1 MSTPNLLKLG
11 IFMPSSAVGGAEHYV
26 KNIITLVE
34 KAGFQAVVILSKD
47 RNLIDFFAD
56 LNVECIISDIAWSG
70 GEEDLEV
77 GDRYLQKLSRQYR
90 EAIAVLNSINLDCA
104 FVNLP
109 WVDFGL
115 GISLACHDLKI
126 PCINLVH
133 LCPWKV
139 DLNSL
144 TKQLFQELAAANSR
158 FFTVS
163 DDNRTQLS
171 LSTGIDRDSIEVF
184 HNSRDVESKYI
195 GLTSKEH
202 KLHRLELLEELGLP
216 LNSFL
221 SVSVG
226 RFSHQKNFLD
236 IITTF
241 STVEAKLANYYHLFL
256 GEGEL
261 QEYYQAAVTRLG
273 IADKLKF
280 LGYRQDV
287 DRFLALSDLF
297 ISSSLYEGLALSILE
312 AAQFSCPIV
321 ATDASSAKEIIP
333 NADYGLLY
341 NPGQYSLLAKHIEY
355 AYFHGEAMKEK
366 ARKLKLLCQE
376 KFSLTKFETQ
386 LKNILQT
393 VTTPANT
400 QSQLSVSYDEPSE
413 MLEVNPNYNTANYR
427 FSGLPTSIVKPTDAI
442 AFPLINNAKEL
453 VHRKHEQYLHCSYKV
468 AKKLRHH
475 KAILCFGDFDPNFFR
490 NHYSQEN
497 YLLLVISVENRN
509 VNFKVC
515 QINHTCWGQNIEPEY
530 IAKFTTF
537 DTSAD
542 LIKFRAKLS
551 ENNSRHY
558 YTTKNRLQSYYRLPN
573 DSNLDSLSLNLK
585 AIESLFQPTEYYLL
599 EKDRITEK
607 ITMRLISRRSQIVD
621 EFSYITV

>member
-1 MSTPNLLKLG
+1 MSTRNLSKLG
-11 IFMPSSAVGGAEHYV
+11 IFVPSSAVGGAEHYI
-26 KNIITLVE
+26 KNILHLVE
-34 KAGFQAVVILSKD
+34 KAGFQAVLILSK
-47 RNLIDFFAD
+47 NQKLIDFFAD
-56 LNVECIISDIAWSG
+56 LNVECLISDIAWSG
-70 GEEDLEV
+70 GAEDLKV
-77 GDRYLQKLSRQYR
+77 GDSYLQKLSKQYR
-90 EAIAVLNSINLDCA
+90 EAIAVLNSLELDCA

-115 GISLACHDLKI
+115 GISLACHELKV

-139 DLNSL
+139 KLNSL
-144 TKQLFQELAAANSR
+144 TKQLFQELTAANSR

-184 HNSRDVESKYI
+184 YNSRDVESEYI
-195 GLTSKEH
+195 GLTSKEY

-241 STVEAKLANYYHLFL
+241 STVESKLPNYYHLFL

-261 QEYYQAAVTRLG
+261 KEYYQTTASELG
-273 IADKLKF
+273 MSHKLKF
-280 LGYRQDV
+280 LGYRKDV

-312 AAQFSCPIV
+312 AAQYSCPIV

-341 NPGQYSLLAKHIEY
+341 KPGQYSLLAKHIEY
-355 AYFHGEAMKEK
+355 AYFHSEAMREK
-366 ARKLKLLCQE
+366 ARQLKHLCQE

-386 LKNILQT
+386 LTDILQAS
-393 VTTPANT
+393 VNTPANVDCK
-400 QSQLSVSYDEPSE
+400 LSVSYNEPSRT
-413 MLEVNPNYNTANYR
+413 LQVNPNYNTANYEYY
-427 FSGLPTSIVKPTDAI
+427 GLPTSIVQPTDAI
-442 AFPLINNAKEL
+442 AFPLPNKAQKL
-453 VHRKHEQYLHCSYKV
+453 VEQKHEQYLHSLYKV
-468 AKKLRHH
+468 ARNLTYQKV
-475 KAILCFGDFDPNFFR
+475 ILCFGNFNTNFFR
-490 NHYSQEN
+490 SNYSKEQ
-497 YLLLVISVENRN
+497 YLLLIISASDCEFVT
-509 VNFKVC
+509 FKVC
-515 QINHTCWGQNIEPEY
+515 QIDRTYWGQDIEPEC

-537 DTSAD
+537 DTSAG
-542 LIKFRAKLS
+542 LIKFRAKL
-551 ENNSRHY
+551 EDNVNHY
-558 YTTKNRLQSYYRLPN
+558 YTTKYLLEGYFGIANSV
-573 DSNLDSLSLNLK
+573 SLNNLSVNLK
-585 AIESLFQPTEYYLL
+585 IIEGLFKPTKYYLL
-599 EKDRITEK
+599 EQKNTSEK
-607 ITMRLISRRSQIVD
+607 KIVKLAQ
-621 EFSYITV
+621 Y

>member
-1 MSTPNLLKLG
+1 MSTPNLFKIG
-11 IFMPSSAVGGAEHYV
+11 IFVPSSAVGGAEHYI
-26 KNIITLVE
+26 KNILHLVE
-34 KAGFQAVVILSKD
+34 KVGFQAVLILSK
-47 RNLIDFFAD
+47 NQKLIDFFAD
-56 LNVECIISDIAWSG
+56 LNVECLISDIAWSG
-70 GEEDLEV
+70 GAEDLEP
-77 GDRYLQKLSRQYR
+77 GDSYLQKLSRQYR
-90 EAIAVLNSINLDCA
+90 EAIAVLNSLNLDCA

-126 PCINLVH
+126 PCTNLVH

-184 HNSRDVESKYI
+184 YNSRDVESEYI
-195 GLTSKEH
+195 GLTSKEY

-241 STVEAKLANYYHLFL
+241 STVESKLPNYYHLFL

-261 QEYYQAAVTRLG
+261 KEYYQATASQLG
-273 IADKLKF
+273 ISHKLKF
-280 LGYRQDV
+280 LGYRKDV
-287 DRFLALSDLF
+287 DRFLAFSDLF

-321 ATDASSAKEIIP
+321 ATNSSSAKEIIP

-341 NPGQYSLLAKHIEY
+341 NPGQYSLLGKHIEY
-355 AYFHGEAMKEK
+355 AYFHHEEMKQK
-366 ARKLKLLCQE
+366 AQKLKSLCQE

-386 LKNILQT
+386 LKSILQT
-393 VTTPANT
+393 SISTPVNI
-400 QSQLSVSYDEPSE
+400 QSKSISVSYDEPSKI
-413 MLEVNPNYNTANYR
+413 LQVKPNYNTVNYEYH
-427 FSGLPTSIVKPTDAI
+427 GLPTSIVKPTEAI
-442 AFPLINNAKEL
+442 AFPLPDKAQKL
-453 VHRKHEQYLHCSYKV
+453 VEQKHEQYLHSLYKV
-468 AKKLRHH
+468 AKNLTHQ
-475 KAILCFGDFDPNFFR
+475 KAILCFGSFDTNFFR
-490 NHYSQEN
+490 SYYSKEQ
-497 YLLLVISVENRN
+497 YLLLVISLQNQERVT
-509 VNFKVC
+509 FKVHY
-515 QINHTCWGQNIEPEY
+515 INHTYWGQDIEPEC

-537 DTSAD
+537 DTSAS

-551 ENNSRHY
+551 ENNTNHY
-558 YTTKNRLQSYYRLPN
+558 YTAKHLLEHYGKLP
-573 DSNLDSLSLNLK
+573 SNNSFNNLSINLK
-585 AIESLFQPTEYYLL
+585 MIDKLFKPTEYYFL
-599 EKDRITEK
+599 EKCSTSK
-607 ITMRLISRRSQIVD
+607 KLSMRLAHH
-621 EFSYITV
+621 

>member
-1 MSTPNLLKLG
+1 MSTHNLPKIG

-26 KNIITLVE
+26 KNILPLVK
-34 KAGFQAVVILSKD
+34 KAGFQAVLILSKD
-47 RNLIDFFAD
+47 RSLISFFAD
-56 LNVECIISDIAWSG
+56 LNVECSISDIAWSG
-70 GEEDLEV
+70 GAEDLEV
-77 GDRYLQKLSRQYR
+77 SDSYRQKLSHQYR
-90 EAIAVLNSINLDCA
+90 EAIAVLESLNLDCA

-184 HNSRDVESKYI
+184 YNSRDVESKYI
-195 GLTSKEH
+195 GLTSKEY

-226 RFSHQKNFLD
+226 RFTHQKNFLD
-236 IITTF
+236 ITTTF
-241 STVEAKLANYYHLFL
+241 SAIEAKLANYYHLFI

-261 QEYYQAAVTRLG
+261 KEYYQATATELG
-273 IADKLKF
+273 ISDKLKF
-280 LGYRQDV
+280 LGYRTDV

-312 AAQFSCPIV
+312 AAQFACPIV
-321 ATDASSAKEIIP
+321 ATDTSSAKEIIP

-341 NPGQYSLLAKHIEY
+341 NPGQYSLLARHIEY
-355 AYFHGEAMKEK
+355 AYFNSKVMKQK
-366 ARKLKLLCQE
+366 AQKLQLFCQE

-386 LKNILQT
+386 LQNILQNVVEKPT
-393 VTTPANT
+393 SSWEKSV
-400 QSQLSVSYDEPSE
+400 SVSYDRQSK
-413 MLEVNPNYNTANYR
+413 MLQVNPKFNLANYEYR
-427 FSGLPTSIVKPTDAI
+427 GLPKSIIKPADALG
-442 AFPLINNAKEL
+442 FPLPDNAQPL
-453 VHRKHEQYLHCSYKV
+453 VKQKHEQYLHALYKV
-468 AKKLRHH
+468 AKNLSYQKV
-475 KAILCFGDFDPNFFR
+475 ILCFGNFNTNFFR
-490 NHYSQEN
+490 SNYSKEE
-497 YLLLVISVENRN
+497 YLLIIVSVCDRQRLTW
-509 VNFKVC
+509 KVC
-515 QINHTCWGQNIEPEY
+515 QIDRTSWGQDIEPEY
-530 IAKFTTF
+530 LAKFTTF
-537 DTSAD
+537 DTSAS
-542 LIKFRAKLS
+542 LIEFRAKPQD
-551 ENNSRHY
+551 NTNHY
-558 YTTKNRLQSYYRLPN
+558 YTTKYLLEDYYGL
-573 DSNLDSLSLNLK
+573 SNGVSLDILSINLK
-585 AIESLFQPTEYYLL
+585 AIDRLFKPTEHYLL
-599 EKDRITEK
+599 EKDSTTEK
-607 ITMRLISRRSQIVD
+607 MTMRLVHH
-621 EFSYITV
+621 